1 MDNSII
7 RPSQSPYASPALLV
21 RKKNGEPRLV
31 VDFRAL
37 NRITVKDRFPLPRI
51 DDQIDLLSHS
61 NWFTT
66 LDMAAGFHQIK
77 VHPDSV
83 EKLAFITPEG
93 QFEYLRMPFG
103 LANAPS
109 IFQRAINIALQD
121 EIQQGIALVYLDDV
135 LIPSE
140 TLDEGLENLRVVLS
154 TLRSHGFSINRNKCR
169 FLQEEVEYLGRLIS
183 KGCVK
188 PSPSKT
194 QALKNIQPPTNIKE
208 VRQFLG
214 LAGYFR
220 KFVPEFSVKTR
231 VISDLL
237 RKDQPWQ
244 WTKKHD
250 QSFSYV
256 MDILSNEPVL
266 AIFNPD
272 LPLEL
277 HTDASSRGFGA
288 IIIQIHDG
296 LKRVVAYFS
305 KATTATESRYHSYEL
320 ETLAVVYALK
330 HFRHY
335 FIGVPF
341 KLVTDCNSLKSSQHK
356 RDLLPRVSRWWVYL
370 QDFDF
375 VIEHRAGTH
384 MGSVD
389 YLSRNPPKS
398 VDTGPSHSVL
408 LTQTSEPLDNDVTAD
423 LNLMPNGWLSVQQS
437 SDSETMEMKE
447 KLANGE
453 LDHRQFCL
461 IGSTLCHLSEINS
474 ETITQYYVPKK
485 RPLCVSKR
493 IP

>member
-1 MDNSII
+1 
-7 RPSQSPYASPALLV
+7 V
-21 RKKNGEPRLV
+21 
-31 VDFRAL
+31 
-37 NRITVKDRFPLPRI
+37 
-51 DDQIDLLSHS
+51 
-61 NWFTT
+61 
-66 LDMAAGFHQIK
+66 
-77 VHPDSV
+77 
-83 EKLAFITPEG
+83 
-93 QFEYLRMPFG
+93 
-103 LANAPS
+103 
-109 IFQRAINIALQD
+109 
-121 EIQQGIALVYLDDV
+121 
-135 LIPSE
+135 
-140 TLDEGLENLRVVLS
+140 
-154 TLRSHGFSINRNKCR
+154 
-169 FLQEEVEYLGRLIS
+169 
-183 KGCVK
+183 
-188 PSPSKT
+188 
-194 QALKNIQPPTNIKE
+194 LKNIQPSTNTKE

-237 RKDQPWQ
+237 PKDQPWQ
-244 WTKKHD
+244 WTKEHD

-341 KLVTDCNSLKSSQHK
+341 KLVTDCNSLKSSHHK
-356 RDLLPRVSRWWVYL
+356 RDLLRRVNRWWVYL
-370 QDFDF
+370 QAFDF
-375 VIEHRAGTH
+375 VTEHRAGTH
-384 MGSVD
+384 MGSLH

-398 VDTGPSHSVL
+398 VDIDASHSVL
-408 LTQTSEPLDNDVTAD
+408 LTQTSEPLDNDVTDD

-437 SDSETMEMKE
+437 SDSETMEMKQI
-447 KLANGE
+447 LANGE

-474 ETITQYYVPKK
+474 ETITQYYVPKNARYALVKEYHDGQAHIGLDKTILSISSHFWFPKMRQFVTKYIDSCLTWLTRK
-485 RPLCVSKR
+485 RKPKTLFCDVHSIPKAAIPFNTIHVDCFGSLPKTEPMFLWLWTRIPNIVFCTRLKVSKQMNSPTASKTLSFSWAHR
-493 IP
+493 LASLLTMVLRCEQSLTITFSPNGILSGILSRLMYIRPMVRRNDT